1 MNVEAEIYPIDTKD
15 LETAEKIKVI
25 IKANSKIN
33 NKAFIGYLDLG
44 ARINRIEWKTKSLNS
59 SNSYENTWEYM
70 EVKEKKE
77 KGENVLS
84 VDIDKTLK

>member
-44 ARINRIEWKTKSLNS
+44 ARINRIE
-59 SNSYENTWEYM
+59 
-70 EVKEKKE
+70 
-77 KGENVLS
+77 
-84 VDIDKTLK
+84 